1 MVMRSRTPTSRCC
14 CVALLLLL
22 SSALQ
27 ARTVTAFTPSIT
39 TTATSKIQRAAA
51 ILVETSAA
59 QSPAFR
65 TKGQYGGALLLNNKK
80 AAATTTVLDAT
91 AVESESITTNSSV
104 VNVDSMGDISSS
116 INGDIQ
122 SSVSSSLTT
131 TTLGTPTN
139 TPSNARYAG
148 TIELA
153 EMDAK
158 LLREMEE
165 QASYIVDEMMDETC
179 EVDESTGTALD
190 ELCVDEE
197 KRNGFRATL
206 KGYVQSIESLIVG
219 RKSISSDDA
228 DAAEAVPAKR
238 KQLTGD
244 ELEKGCEW
252 YLYSRVPKRADDSIV
267 VS

>member
-1 MVMRSRTPTSRCC
+1 MVLFNRRTLAVS
-14 CVALLLLL
+14 LLL
-22 SSALQ
+22 SSSAVVTS
-27 ARTVTAFTPSIT
+27 RTVTAFTPST
-39 TTATSKIQRAAA
+39 TTTSKIQRAAA
-51 ILVETSAA
+51 VLVEISAA

-65 TKGQYGGALLLNNKK
+65 KKGPIGTLIPSNSNHHHHKK
-80 AAATTTVLDAT
+80 ATTTTVLDAT
-91 AVESESITTNSSV
+91 VVESESITTNSSAV
-104 VNVDSMGDISSS
+104 DVDSIRQHTSSS
-116 INGDIQ
+116 DIDSNDGDIQ
-122 SSVSSSLTT
+122 STVLLPSLTT
-131 TTLGTPTN
+131 ATTTT
-139 TPSNARYAG
+139 TRKAG

-153 EMDAK
+153 DRDAK
-158 LLREMEE
+158 LLREMEV
-165 QASYIVDEMMDETC
+165 QASSLVDELMDETC

-219 RKSISSDDA
+219 RKSTSSDDA

>member
-1 MVMRSRTPTSRCC
+1 MVLFNRRTLAVS
-14 CVALLLLL
+14 LLL
-22 SSALQ
+22 SSSAVTS
-27 ARTVTAFTPSIT
+27 RTVTAFTPST
-39 TTATSKIQRAAA
+39 TTTSKIQRAAA
-51 ILVETSAA
+51 VLVEISAA

-65 TKGQYGGALLLNNKK
+65 KKGPIGTLIPSNSNHHHHKK
-80 AAATTTVLDAT
+80 ATTTTVLDAT
-91 AVESESITTNSSV
+91 VVESESITTNSSAV
-104 VNVDSMGDISSS
+104 DVDSIRQHTSSS
-116 INGDIQ
+116 DIDSNDGDIQ
-122 SSVSSSLTT
+122 STVLLPTLTTATT
-131 TTLGTPTN
+131 TT
-139 TPSNARYAG
+139 RKAG

-153 EMDAK
+153 DRDAK
-158 LLREMEE
+158 LLREMEV
-165 QASYIVDEMMDETC
+165 QASSLVDELMDETC

-219 RKSISSDDA
+219 RKSTSSDDA

>member
-1 MVMRSRTPTSRCC
+1 M
-14 CVALLLLL
+14 
-22 SSALQ
+22 
-27 ARTVTAFTPSIT
+27 
-39 TTATSKIQRAAA
+39 TTAT
-51 ILVETSAA
+51 
-59 QSPAFR
+59 
-65 TKGQYGGALLLNNKK
+65 
-80 AAATTTVLDAT
+80 TTT
-91 AVESESITTNSSV
+91 
-104 VNVDSMGDISSS
+104 
-116 INGDIQ
+116 
-122 SSVSSSLTT
+122 
-131 TTLGTPTN
+131 
-139 TPSNARYAG
+139 RKAG

-153 EMDAK
+153 DRDAK
-158 LLREMEE
+158 LLREMEV
-165 QASYIVDEMMDETC
+165 QASSLVDELMDETC

-219 RKSISSDDA
+219 RKSTSSDDA